1 MFMELKGP
9 KHSKTAASMLMML
22 VEEQSIT
29 KHRLLP
35 EGLLEGEVP
44 LPLQNQG
51 PKLLLYQKP
60 KISSEGGANQR
71 GGRSLT
77 SPLLGPA
84 TINTKSFRPSLGL
97 AWAHRTA
104 NEIPDAKKYYNEVIA
119 ISPDV
124 KILKE
129 KFKNKTLQQVYAGV
143 NGRNVN
149 DPEMQQF
156 FKFKCWI

>member
-29 KHRLLP
+29 KHRLLHQLP
-35 EGLLEGEVP
+35 EGLLKGEVP

-51 PKLLLYQKP
+51 QKLLLYQKP
-60 KISSEGGANQR
+60 KISNEGGANQR
-71 GGRSLT
+71 GGRPLT

-124 KILKE
+124 KVLSNFKE
-129 KFKNKTLQQVYAGV
+129 
-143 NGRNVN
+143 
-149 DPEMQQF
+149 
-156 FKFKCWI
+156 I